1 MLDRESDFIATICD
15 ADKMLVANE
24 EYRNFYRSGTT
35 VGKVLRHY
43 DWMQEYGDLVDSVN
57 TKINTFMVMNR
68 VEAE

>member
-1 MLDRESDFIATICD
+1 
-15 ADKMLVANE
+15 MLVANE

-43 DWMQEYGDLVDSVN
+43 DWMQEYGNVDSVN